1 MLKDKN
7 LKTQALIIGIALW
20 LFFNFSLT
28 LLSYSAGFSFILSI
42 LGGLSG
48 SWLWVWWNQ
57 PEQSKAELKETS
69 LLFKFGSNQPMG
81 LVEAQRERK
90 RLRQERRKRKG
101 LLSRLSLRGKQIAKE
116 EKDRNRNVREQNL
129 PQ

>member
-20 LFFNFSLT
+20 LFFSFSLT

-48 SWLWVWWNQ
+48 AWLWVWWNQ

>member
-1 MLKDKN
+1 MFKEKN

-48 SWLWVWWNQ
+48 GWLWVWWTQ

-69 LLFKFGSNQPMG
+69 LLFKFGSNQPRG
-81 LVEAQRERK
+81 LVEAQRRRK
-90 RLRQERRKRKG
+90 RLRQERHQRKS
-101 LLSRLSLRGKQIAKE
+101 LLSRLSLRGKQMAKE
-116 EKDRNRNVREQNL
+116 EKDRNRNTAR
-129 PQ
+129 